1 MAPGHGNSAG
11 DQHRYAGGQGDAK
24 TPISCT
30 HHERETHRAPTR
42 DLDVE
47 HMPACKL
54 GVLATRSTWR
64 IELDAGWV
72 TVVGSGVGGGQAD
85 LQGHSGWVR

>member
-1 MAPGHGNSAG
+1 M
-11 DQHRYAGGQGDAK
+11 RGGRVTPK
-24 TPISCT
+24 TPVTCT
-30 HHERETHRAPTR
+30 HHELETHRAPTR

-64 IELDAGWV
+64 IELYAGWEK
-72 TVVGSGVGGGQAD
+72 VVGSGVGGGQAMRRED
-85 LQGHSGWVR
+85 R